1 MSYYSYHLAVSEEEV
16 RGIKLAL
23 LPGAPERCWKI
34 ASAFGDGEELA
45 FYREFKT
52 VKAENES
59 GKILVVSTGIG
70 GSSLSIAVE
79 ELAQLGVR
87 NFLRVGTCGAIQEGV
102 AVGDLVISEGAVR
115 MDGASPHYAPLSYP
129 ACANWEMVGA
139 LKKACELLKYRYH
152 LGITCSSATFYPGQE
167 RYDTFSGY
175 IISSLLGSKKKK
187 KKLGVLNYEMEI
199 ATLFTV
205 ARVLGLR
212 SGAICG
218 VLVNRN
224 QKEEVEREKIEEIE
238 NRLSQVAAKAAQ
250 LILSG
255 EE

>member
-1 MSYYSYHLAVSEEEV
+1 MSKS
-16 RGIKLAL
+16 
-23 LPGAPERCWKI
+23 
-34 ASAFGDGEELA
+34 
-45 FYREFKT
+45 
-52 VKAENES
+52 
-59 GKILVVSTGIG
+59 
-70 GSSLSIAVE
+70 VE

-87 NFLRVGTCGAIQEGV
+87 LFLRVGTCGAIQEGI

-129 ACANWEMVGA
+129 ACAHWEMVGA
-139 LKKACELLKYRYH
+139 LKKACELLRCRYH

-167 RYDTFSGY
+167 RYDTFNGY
-175 IISSLLGSKKKK
+175 IISSLRGSREEW

-224 QKEEVEREKIEEIE
+224 EKEEVEEEKIEEIE
-238 NRLSQVAAKAAQ
+238 DRLSQVAAEAAR